1 MNACHQDIDSIESVQ
16 ESIMHLMA
24 ICSLKIHEALQ
35 SDDPDAATAFYARRS
50 ELARELSTSTERKE
64 DSYPPLSRD
73 YGFLVNDYNLR
84 HKGRRQSMFEMDT
97 LARYG
102 RQLAL
107 AS

>member
-1 MNACHQDIDSIESVQ
+1 MNALEYDIDSIETVR

-24 ICSLKIHEALQ
+24 ICSLKIHEALH
-35 SDDPDAATAFYARRS
+35 SNDHDTATAFYARRS
-50 ELARELSTSTERKE
+50 ELARVLDQPE
-64 DSYPPLSRD
+64 DLEDDGYPPLTRD

-84 HKGRRQSMFEMDT
+84 HKGRRPSMFEMDT